1 VGKLSGTRLRSSV
14 LGISR
19 IGGGAI
25 SGLMGWSSGLAAGG
39 LRPSTA
45 VARVLWR
52 EEVDAWHVMRDPRQR
67 TTGRP
72 SMCSDQGSHRAAN
85 GGRLYGRSARWSKR
99 MFLTYRRKLE
109 SSSLWV
115 QGLFKGNAMR
125 LNTRAQLW
133 AGDLGPAKPS
143 KPAVAM
149 IEVLRVLRVRV
160 T

>member
-1 VGKLSGTRLRSSV
+1 MLGTSCAILDKGRPIGRRCAL
-14 LGISR
+14 IKDR
-19 IGGGAI
+19 IGQLMVGAY
-25 SGLMGWSSGLAAGG
+25 MGVLPDGAKNV
-39 LRPSTA
+39 PS
-45 VARVLWR
+45 
-52 EEVDAWHVMRDPRQR
+52 
-67 TTGRP
+67 
-72 SMCSDQGSHRAAN
+72 
-85 GGRLYGRSARWSKR
+85 
-99 MFLTYRRKLE
+99 YRRKLE

>member
-1 VGKLSGTRLRSSV
+1 MVAAVKHRSVLYRRNGSAARKSSISLSIQTLLPPMTRARGNRFSCIIFQIVGKLSGTRLRSSV

-39 LRPSTA
+39 LRPSAA

-67 TTGRP
+67 TTDRP

-85 GGRLYGRSARWSKR
+85 GGRLYGRSARWSK
-99 MFLTYRRKLE
+99 E
-109 SSSLWV
+109 CSLPI
-115 QGLFKGNAMR
+115 GGN
-125 LNTRAQLW
+125 
-133 AGDLGPAKPS
+133 
-143 KPAVAM
+143 
-149 IEVLRVLRVRV
+149 
-160 T
+160 